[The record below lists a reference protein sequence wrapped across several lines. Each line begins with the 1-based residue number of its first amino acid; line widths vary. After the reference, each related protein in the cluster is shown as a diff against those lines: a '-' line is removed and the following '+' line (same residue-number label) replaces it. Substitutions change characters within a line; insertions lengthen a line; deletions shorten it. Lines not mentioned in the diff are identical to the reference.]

1 MHLVLSVGESYY
13 CALAKGPLVP
23 NHVLLVPIEHCPNT
37 LTMPS
42 DTEAELEKYKRTLCK
57 YFNKQAKAVV
67 FFEWVSP
74 QSPHANLQVS
84 EILSCNKTLEF
95 IFFAVVVSFILLH
108 HNRSILF
115 GLL

>member
-1 MHLVLSVGESYY
+1 MHLVLSIGESYY

-42 DTEAELEKYKRTLCK
+42 DTEAELDKYKRALSK
-57 YFNKQAKAVV
+57 YFNKQANAVV

-74 QSPHANLQVS
+74 QSPHANLQVR
-84 EILSCNKTLEF
+84 EILSYTFEF
-95 IFFAVVVSFILLH
+95 VSFAVVVCFILLH
-108 HNRSILF
+108 YNRSILF